1 MVTTPSARYSIDEI
15 AQITNLTPRTLRFY
29 EEIGLLPPPD
39 RTGGGH
45 RKYTDADVARVERIR
60 ELKELLGYS
69 LEDMKTILKAT
80 ELLGTIKEEYRRDA
94 DPARNLQRV
103 AAAHALLAEQMGV
116 VESRIA
122 RLTKVHRDYQEGQRC
137 LAIERDRLQALL
149 AAETGRNE
157 A

>member
-1 MVTTPSARYSIDEI
+1 M
-15 AQITNLTPRTLRFY
+15 TNLTPRTLRFY

-39 RTGGGH
+39 RTEGGH
-45 RKYTDADVARVERIR
+45 RKYRDADVRRVERIR

-80 ELLGTIKEEYRRDA
+80 ELLSTIKEEYHRDP
-94 DPARNLQRV
+94 DPAHRLNRV
-103 AAAHALLAEQMGV
+103 AAAHALLAEQMEV

-122 RLTKVHRDYQEGQRC
+122 RLTKVRDDYQEWQRR
-137 LAIERDRLQALL
+137 LASERDRLQALL
-149 AAETGRNE
+149 AADTGRNE